1 MAERLNVGQL
11 VKVNSPGHRVH
22 GRTAKIEEVGT
33 YIPGYRIKVDGRYY
47 LILPS
52 EAEPT
57 SALKEMVWK
66 LDKKPRDQ
74 TGYITQ
80 IPEIQDILSE
90 ITPRVSAL
98 VAHTGT
104 HGPKQD
110 ISVQI
115 TIGFT
120 LERDLL

>member
-1 MAERLNVGQL
+1 VTDLKPGQL
-11 VKVNSPGHRVH
+11 IKVNSPHHRVH
-22 GRTAKIEEVGT
+22 GRTARIESVST
-33 YIPGYRIKVDGRYY
+33 YIPGYRIKVDNQSY
-47 LILPS
+47 LILPN

-66 LDKKPRDQ
+66 LDKKQRDQ
-74 TGYITQ
+74 TGYTTY
-80 IPEIQDILSE
+80 IPEVKDILNE
-90 ITPRVSAL
+90 LTNL
-98 VAHTGT
+98 VPASVIQTGT

-110 ISVQI
+110 ISVKI